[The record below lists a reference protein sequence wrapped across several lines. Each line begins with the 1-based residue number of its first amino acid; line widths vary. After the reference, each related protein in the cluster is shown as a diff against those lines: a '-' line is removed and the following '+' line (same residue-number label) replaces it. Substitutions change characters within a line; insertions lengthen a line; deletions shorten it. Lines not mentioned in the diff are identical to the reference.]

1 MMNIISRYKR
11 YFLNSFM
18 FKLIISYSII
28 IIFTLAIL
36 TFAISQNFSTIL
48 KQKEINFEN
57 QIIRRVSD
65 YLDNN
70 ISSSKKVIQQI
81 YMSDANSRNTFF
93 RIFESDEQEI
103 TFDYLI
109 EKNTFDNLFSSVA
122 LSDNDIQDII
132 IYKSNTNEV
141 FAYSKNSRK
150 IMDDFNFK
158 RYSWF
163 REIFENGETLR
174 IIPSYTPEYI
184 KNDKRLV
191 YSTVVSISNANNKT
205 IGVIIINFDARKLG
219 NSYIEYEKNIKG
231 SIMVLDKTGNV
242 VYDSSNKYYG
252 RKYQYFS
259 LLKTSANYVML
270 DKESIVSVKE
280 SNNNGLI
287 VVGIISKSQILRD
300 INTIIRTIY
309 FIMIICLF
317 FSIVLTYIISNF
329 FSKKIRNV
337 IIAMKEVEKGNLKT
351 RIPLGKAEDEIGEI
365 YKNFNKMCER
375 LESYIDKVYLAEI
388 KMKDASLQHY
398 KLR

>member
-81 YMSDANSRNTFF
+81 YMSDVNSRNTFF

-141 FAYSKNSRK
+141 LAYSKNSRK

-184 KNDKRLV
+184 KNDNRLV

-205 IGVIIINFDARKLG
+205 IGVIIINFDARKLE

-252 RKYQYFS
+252 RKYQYFN
-259 LLKTSANYVML
+259 LLKTSAKYAML
-270 DKESIVSVKE
+270 DQESIVSVKE

-287 VVGIISKSQILRD
+287 VVGIISKSQILRE

-329 FSKKIRNV
+329 FS
-337 IIAMKEVEKGNLKT
+337 EKNQE
-351 RIPLGKAEDEIGEI
+351 RHNSDERSGKRKSENKDTFGE
-365 YKNFNKMCER
+365 
-375 LESYIDKVYLAEI
+375 S
-388 KMKDASLQHY
+388 
-398 KLR
+398 